1 MFPVACYI
9 SILGSTVGLKLIK
22 RLEEGN
28 DALIITKETTKLTKL
43 RVPGLLNINPIDT
56 CSSTACWSE
65 SFDLLFLARNWN
77 VDLANNHN
85 GNDPEVLTF

>member
-43 RVPGLLNINPIDT
+43 RMPG
-56 CSSTACWSE
+56 
-65 SFDLLFLARNWN
+65 
-77 VDLANNHN
+77 
-85 GNDPEVLTF
+85 